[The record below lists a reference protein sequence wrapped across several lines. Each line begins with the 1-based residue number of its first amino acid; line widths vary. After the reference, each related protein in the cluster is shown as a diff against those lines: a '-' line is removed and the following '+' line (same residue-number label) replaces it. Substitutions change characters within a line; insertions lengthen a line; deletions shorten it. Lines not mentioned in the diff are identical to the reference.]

1 MRPLNVMIVG
11 GGIGGMTL
19 SLCLAQ
25 QGHQVSIFERAV
37 MDSDAGAGVQLSP
50 NGARVLHSLGLA
62 SALEGCAF
70 LPQGGQFRH
79 FRSGRLIAQT
89 ALGAQVAERYGAPY
103 YHIHRGDLH
112 HLLLQAVKLSPNIV
126 RHVGVSVDNFEQH
139 GRGVEIKFS
148 QGVQRGDLLVGAD
161 GIHSTIRDL
170 LWGAQPPHF
179 TGQVAWR
186 TLVPAARL
194 PKNRI
199 RPMASVWWGP
209 GKHFVHYYVRRGE
222 LVNCVCVVE
231 KSNWQVESWSSK
243 GDYAELKKDFAGWH
257 DDVQHLIDQADHQ
270 SLYKWAL
277 YDRAPMSK
285 WGKGRV
291 TLLGDACHPTLPFMA
306 QGAAMAIEDAAVL
319 TACVKSAAGVA
330 EALQRYEKLRRPRT
344 AYVQRGSRRHARV
357 FHLSGVGAWMRNL
370 VAAKAGERTAS
381 RLFAY
386 DARAATKF

>member
-148 QGVQRGDLLVGAD
+148 QGVQRGD
-161 GIHSTIRDL
+161 
-170 LWGAQPPHF
+170 
-179 TGQVAWR
+179 
-186 TLVPAARL
+186 
-194 PKNRI
+194 
-199 RPMASVWWGP
+199 
-209 GKHFVHYYVRRGE
+209 
-222 LVNCVCVVE
+222 
-231 KSNWQVESWSSK
+231 
-243 GDYAELKKDFAGWH
+243 
-257 DDVQHLIDQADHQ
+257 
-270 SLYKWAL
+270 
-277 YDRAPMSK
+277 
-285 WGKGRV
+285 
-291 TLLGDACHPTLPFMA
+291 
-306 QGAAMAIEDAAVL
+306 
-319 TACVKSAAGVA
+319 
-330 EALQRYEKLRRPRT
+330 
-344 AYVQRGSRRHARV
+344 
-357 FHLSGVGAWMRNL
+357 
-370 VAAKAGERTAS
+370 
-381 RLFAY
+381 
-386 DARAATKF
+386 